1 MRTPLICFAIGI
13 ASLFAAV
20 DRQSQAKDYP
30 ERPVKMVVP
39 YPPGGA
45 VDVMARIVAQK
56 LSEGLGSQF
65 YVENLAGA
73 GGDIG
78 TGAVAAATADGQT
91 VLFISPDFIVRP
103 LIKSKMPY
111 DPITSFAPVTLVAT
125 SPAMISVHS
134 SVPAKNMKELL
145 ALLKSN
151 PGKYTLATP
160 GYGTLPHLEGERL
173 YKLSYGLDVLHVP
186 FQGFAPAV
194 TSTVAG
200 HTLILGAPI
209 PLVAPHIKDGTLRA
223 IAIASN
229 KRSAT
234 LPDVP
239 TLDEAG
245 VPDQEGGFAGGILVP
260 VGTPKDIV
268 NVLHR
273 QIVRIVSLPDVKEH
287 LATIGFD
294 PVANTPEEF
303 AAWIK
308 AESAKW
314 AKVVR
319 ATNIKIE

>member
-1 MRTPLICFAIGI
+1 MRTPLICLAMGFVSLI
-13 ASLFAAV
+13 AAT
-20 DRQSQAKDYP
+20 DRPVQAKDYP
-30 ERPVKMVVP
+30 IRPVRIVVP

-45 VDVMARIVAQK
+45 VDIIARIIAQK
-56 LSEGLGSQF
+56 LSEGLGGQF
-65 YVENLAGA
+65 YVQNLAGA

-78 TGAVAAATADGQT
+78 TGAVAAAAADGQT
-91 VLFISPDFIVRP
+91 ILFISPDFIVGP
-103 LIKSKMPY
+103 LIKSKVPY
-111 DPITSFAPVTLVAT
+111 DPSTSFAPVTLVAT
-125 SPAMISVHS
+125 SPSMISIHA

-145 ALLKSN
+145 ALIKSN
-151 PGKYTLATP
+151 PGKYTFATP
-160 GYGTLPHLEGERL
+160 GYGTMPHLIGERL

-186 FQGFAPAV
+186 FQGYGPAV

-200 HTLILGAPI
+200 HTSIVGAPI

-223 IAIASN
+223 MAIASN

-239 TLDEAG
+239 TTEEAG
-245 VPDQEGGFAGGILVP
+245 VPDQEAGGSFGIVVP
-260 VGTPKDIV
+260 AGTPKDIV
-268 NVLHR
+268 DLLHR
-273 QIVRIVSLPDVKEH
+273 QIVKIVSLPDVREH
-287 LATIGFD
+287 LATLGFD

-314 AKVVR
+314 GKVVR